1 LAGRAHSPVGDED
14 RANYVRDNIDAG
26 RHMLDAAAARGV
38 GRFVFV
44 SSVKVN
50 GEETRTQPFRADDRP
65 APQDVYGQTK
75 WETERN
81 LSERAEQL
89 GIELV
94 VVRPPLV
101 YGPGVKGNFARLIR
115 WVQRGV
121 PLPFGRIEN
130 HRSLVSVFNLCD
142 LLIRCTEHPDA
153 AGRTFMVS
161 DGDDVSTPELVR
173 RLASAL
179 GRRDR
184 LVPISPRLLWL
195 VARTS
200 RQEGVYRR
208 LCGSLQVD
216 ITATRRLLAWEPPVP
231 LGEGVRRTVAEVAR

>member
-1 LAGRAHSPVGDED
+1 
-14 RANYVRDNIDAG
+14 
-26 RHMLDAAAARGV
+26 
-38 GRFVFV
+38 
-44 SSVKVN
+44 
-50 GEETRTQPFRADDRP
+50 
-65 APQDVYGQTK
+65 
-75 WETERN
+75 
-81 LSERAEQL
+81 
-89 GIELV
+89 
-94 VVRPPLV
+94 
-101 YGPGVKGNFARLIR
+101 LIR